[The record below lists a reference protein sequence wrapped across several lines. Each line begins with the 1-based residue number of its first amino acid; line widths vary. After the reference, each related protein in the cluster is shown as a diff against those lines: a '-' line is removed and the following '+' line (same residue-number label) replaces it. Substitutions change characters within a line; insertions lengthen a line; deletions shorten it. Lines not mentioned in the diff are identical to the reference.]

1 MAESRN
7 VKAAESKDV
16 KDAEKGAQQVQ
27 QAVDRETEQGFRGV
41 KVDQTDDHAYT
52 VAGVVAG
59 EPVPE
64 AAADPVAAR
73 REATNTDVR

>member
-1 MAESRN
+1 MADKRSAQNRSDDDKLARSTGEAES
-7 VKAAESKDV
+7 
-16 KDAEKGAQQVQ
+16 QVQ
-27 QAVDRETEQGFRGV
+27 DAVDEETEQGFRGV
-41 KVDQTDDHAYT
+41 EVDTTPNHAYT

-73 REATNTDVR
+73 REASS